1 MNEREVFS
9 RLLDLIFDGP
19 LATAKNSIKNMAM
32 GRLDEIKY
40 TNIVLDFSRI
50 IENDTLSEDIRQQA
64 KDTADFIKDALD
76 TQNAEIII
84 NTIEEIV
91 KDWLTNQHMDNV
103 DIEKFSNA
111 FLEMILY
118 YIGKTNPLLYNNLL
132 AGLRINK
139 LKLRVNK
146 LEQELKKIKT
156 FLAEERMVND
166 LKAYLDATPKPIFNF
181 KKIISNSREGEIA
194 EITKQFQN
202 NQRIVFLYGAPGIGK
217 TTLAKLYANKSYHQK
232 VFFLTYTQNIE
243 HTLENLISDTNIKT
257 DYKNILDY
265 FQTLPTEEK
274 KTTLLIID
282 NFNDDFLY
290 ANNLTYDNELNASTF
305 QALINCGINILVT
318 TRINVQNYHINVNT
332 LSDAD
337 IKQLFLSHCKDATD
351 NDTRIDDLIKLVNG
365 NTLLTILLAHIW
377 ERSNEERKNNLLKQL
392 DEGNMAENPTNIP
405 IEING
410 GNSFGTATF
419 FSQLEKIFN
428 FSPIINN
435 KPKEIWMGC
444 AALLPL
450 SGISQDNFIAMV
462 AANENELYDLI
473 NRNWISLEDG
483 RISLHAGI
491 REVIRK
497 HTEIV
502 NYENCSTYCTAIGN
516 MLDMDNSEND
526 LHKRIPWYK
535 YGAEIY
541 KIFKNVNNPQLLWLF
556 YNLSDVCDY
565 LKDKELANELVGTI
579 LRQIESFEG
588 NSSRISRILSGIAYS
603 QIQSAK
609 TLQDLDSPKNLLKKA
624 DENLPEKPSETEERI
639 LYVEAKGRIISN
651 EGAFLQ
657 KEAAI
662 LKNNSINKYKESKQ
676 KHENAI
682 KYRKLELTDLINQMD
697 NQIEQKLNHDL
708 AKSYKNYATEC
719 FHLGEYEEAI
729 EKHKQSI
736 KIFQELNQKSDCAL
750 SYFLLTGC
758 FIELYKSTLIC
769 HEEYLTDIMDHYMKV
784 LTVLWEDN
792 SNWKSYLKSFQTI
805 HTIINFDR
813 RYSKFQETA
822 EDLQSAITE
831 FKQSNNIH
839 IED

>member
-9 RLLDLIFDGP
+9 HLLDLIFDGP
-19 LATAKNSIKNMAM
+19 LATTKNFIRNTAM
-32 GRLDEIKY
+32 EKLDEIKY
-40 TNIVLDFSRI
+40 TNIVLDFSRM
-50 IENDTLSEDIRQQA
+50 IENDTLEDKICQQA
-64 KDTADFIKDALD
+64 KDTAVFIQKTLK

-91 KDWLTNQHMDNV
+91 KDWLTDQHMDNV
-103 DIEKFSNA
+103 DIKRFSNA

-118 YIGKTNPLLYNNLL
+118 YIRKTDPYLYNDLL
-132 AGLRINK
+132 ARLRINE
-139 LKLRVNK
+139 LEVLVNK
-146 LEQELKKIKT
+146 LERELEKIKT
-156 FLAEERMVND
+156 FLTKEKMVNK

-181 KKIISNSREGEIA
+181 KKIISNSREDEIA
-194 EITKQFQN
+194 EITQQFQN

-232 VFFLTYTQNIE
+232 VFFLTYTKNIE

-257 DYKNILDY
+257 DYQNILGY
-265 FQTLPTEEK
+265 FQKLPAEEK
-274 KTTLLIID
+274 ENTLLIID
-282 NFNDDFLY
+282 NFNDDFLCE
-290 ANNLTYDNELNASTF
+290 NNLTYSSELNDKTF
-305 QALINCGINILVT
+305 QNLIKCGINILVT
-318 TRINVQNYHINVNT
+318 TRINVQNFLVKVNT
-332 LSDAD
+332 LPE
-337 IKQLFLSHCKDATD
+337 IRQLFLSHCGSTED
-351 NDTRIDDLIKLVNG
+351 NDHRIDGLIKLVNG

-377 ERSNEERKNNLLKQL
+377 EKSNEENKDKLLNQL
-392 DEGNMAENPTNIP
+392 TEGNMDEIQTNIP
-405 IEING
+405 IEIDG
-410 GNSFGTATF
+410 GNYFGTETF

-435 KPKEIWMGC
+435 KQKEIWMGC

-450 SGISQDNFIAMV
+450 SGINQDNFIAMV

-473 NRNWISLEDG
+473 DRNWISLEDG

-535 YGAEIY
+535 YGTEIY
-541 KIFKNVNNPQLLWLF
+541 KIFKNINKPQLLWLF

-603 QIQSAK
+603 QIQNAK

-662 LKNNSINKYKESKQ
+662 LKNNSVNKYKESKQ

-682 KYRKLELTDLINQMD
+682 KYRGWELTDLINQID
-697 NQIEQKLNHDL
+697 NQTEQKLNHDL

-729 EKHKQSI
+729 EKHQQSI
-736 KIFQELNQKSDCAL
+736 KIFQEFDQRSDYAL

-758 FIELYKSTLIC
+758 FIELYKSTLTC
-769 HEEYLTDIMDHYMKV
+769 HNEYLTDIMNHYMEV
-784 LTVLWEDN
+784 LNVLWEDN
-792 SNWKSYLKSFQTI
+792 SNWKSYLKSFRTI
-805 HTIINFDR
+805 HTIINFDQ
-813 RYSKFQETA
+813 RYSEFKKPA
-822 EDLQSAITE
+822 EDLQNKVNAFI
-831 FKQSNNIH
+831 QLNNIH